1 MRVTIRKA
9 NPQED
14 AKAISKLIR
23 DELQVPVSASDTAQA
38 LTRLCVNTRN
48 AVFVAAVDDVVV
60 SFLHICDYD
69 SLLLNEP
76 MKQIRSLAVAASYRR
91 VGIGKTMLQR
101 AERWA
106 AEHGAQGVLVACSEA
121 FADAEPFYQSCGY
134 AIECKDTFC
143 RKLFPIPSKF

>member
-23 DELQVPVSASDTAQA
+23 DELQVPVSASDTVQA

-48 AVFVAAVDDVVV
+48 CVFVAAVDDVVV
-60 SFLHICDYD
+60 GFLHICDYD

-76 MKQIRSLAVAASYRR
+76 MKQIRSLAVATSYRR
-91 VGIGKTMLQR
+91 IGIGKTMLQR

-106 AEHGAQGVLVACSEA
+106 AEHGAQGVLVDFNEA
-121 FADAEPFYQSCGY
+121 FTDAESFYRSCGY
-134 AIECKDTFC
+134 AAECKDTFC
-143 RKLFPIPSKF
+143 RKLFPIKPKY